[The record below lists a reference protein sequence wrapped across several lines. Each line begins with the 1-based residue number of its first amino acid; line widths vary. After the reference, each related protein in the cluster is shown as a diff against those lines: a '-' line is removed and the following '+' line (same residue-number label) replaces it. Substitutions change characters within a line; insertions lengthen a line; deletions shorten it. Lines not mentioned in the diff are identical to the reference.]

1 METPNE
7 FSLTQ
12 NDHVSIE
19 SPKKAPG
26 SKKKAVWITM
36 IAIVLVL
43 AAAGIFYSNK
53 IKQDE
58 ALRQSIISSGV
69 FHEGILVNDVSIGG
83 MTPEEAAAAIAP
95 TEQAM
100 LDEIAFTL
108 TFQGNAYPADAQI
121 FGMQFNTQAILQEAM
136 ALGRQGTLGELQDE
150 LLDIGTNKRTFYTSC
165 TPSEQ
170 AVEAY
175 VAGLAEKLD
184 TLPVDAQFTVL
195 IDKESVSEEE
205 KKKSAYV
212 QAAATTTPEQRF
224 AYTPD
229 EDGMQVDQPSLCD
242 TLLAMAQS
250 GEYQDMEIPFHTT
263 PAAVTLEDVQSKV
276 VLRASSYTSFN
287 KSPYNRKSRV
297 YNIKKAVGLI
307 NGTVLQPGEEFS
319 TNGTLGH
326 RTFSGG
332 WQAAPAIVQG
342 RTEDQAGGGVCQVS
356 TTMYLCV
363 LKSNLEVVYRQG
375 HSGRLTYVDGGLD
388 ATIDSGR
395 IDFKWKNNT
404 NSPVYLFCWVDETDK
419 TIHFEIYGEPFP
431 DEYDEIRLS
440 SKHTGSISPSGP
452 MQYTVD
458 TTKPVG
464 YKEVFVARKSGSVWQ
479 SYAAYLK
486 DGKVVKT
493 VTIDITR
500 YKAYSGE
507 TIVGPSAV
515 TVDAIA

>member
-7 FSLTQ
+7 FSLSP

-19 SPKKAPG
+19 SPKKTPG
-26 SKKKAVWITM
+26 SKKKAVWILM
-36 IAIVLVL
+36 IATVLVL
-43 AAAGIFYSNK
+43 AVAGIFVSNK

-58 ALRQSIISSGV
+58 AFRQSIIHSGV

-83 MTPEEAAAAIAP
+83 MTPEEASAAIVP

-108 TFQGNAYPADAQI
+108 TFQGKAYPADAQV
-121 FGMQFNTQAILQEAM
+121 FGMSFNTQAVLQEAM

-150 LLDIGTNKRTFYTSC
+150 LLDIRTNKRTFYTSY

-175 VAGLAEKLD
+175 VADLTENLD

-205 KKKSAYV
+205 KKSSAYV
-212 QAAATTTPEQRF
+212 HAAATTKPEQRF

-229 EDGMQVDQPSLCD
+229 IDGIQVDQPSLCD
-242 TLLAMAQS
+242 SLLAMAQS
-250 GEYQDMEIPFHTT
+250 SEYQDVEIPYHTT
-263 PAAVTLEDVQSKV
+263 PAAITLEDVQSTV
-276 VLRASSYTSFN
+276 VLRASSFTSFN

-326 RTFSGG
+326 RTYSGG

-363 LKSNLEVVYRQG
+363 LKSDLEVVYRQG
-375 HSGRLTYVDGGLD
+375 HSGRLSYVDGGLD

-395 IDFKWKNNT
+395 IDFNWKNNT
-404 NSPVYLFCWVDETDK
+404 NSPIYLFCWVDETDK
-419 TIHFEIYGEPFP
+419 TIHFEVYGEPFP
-431 DEYDEIRLS
+431 VEYDEIRLS
-440 SKHTGSISPSGP
+440 SKRTGSVSPPGP

-458 TTKPVG
+458 MTKPIG
-464 YKEVFVARKSGSVWQ
+464 YKEVFVERKSGSVWK
-479 SYAAYLK
+479 SYALYLK
-486 DGKVVKT
+486 DGNVVKT
-493 VTIDITR
+493 VSIDTTR

-507 TIVGPSAV
+507 TIVGPNAV
-515 TVDAIA
+515 TVNAAA